1 MRRSNGSGTVIKLS
15 GKRRKPYAA
24 RITVGSHKNEKG
36 EYIQSFKYI
45 GYFEKQS
52 EALSALE
59 KYNVGGELPPTPC
72 GMRFSEIYALW
83 DAEKPAVSVSAQKT
97 RFMSYK
103 YLKPLHEM
111 VFSKIRLTDLEEA
124 IKPHLKK
131 SDSTISHI
139 KSLLKGMY
147 RYALRHD
154 IVDKDYS
161 ALLEVAPQNAQKRP
175 HTPFTDSEVETLWQ
189 NKNDRTARIMLV
201 LIYTGMRVMEY
212 LSMPTS
218 AFHGDYLIGGEKTA
232 AGRDRVIPLHRDIIP
247 LIQPDGDRL
256 VTNGGKPYTY
266 DTYKEQTEKLFAR
279 LGMNHTPHDA
289 RHTCA
294 SKMEEAGIDPYHR
307 KLILGH
313 AISDITFGVY
323 THVTP
328 EVLVEDIN
336 RIRFDNG

>member
-1 MRRSNGSGTVIKLS
+1 MKRSNGSGTVIKFK

-24 RITVGSHKNEKG
+24 RITVGVKLNEKG
-36 EYIQSFKYI
+36 QAIQQYKYV
-45 GYFEKQS
+45 GYFEKQAD
-52 EALSALE
+52 ALAALE
-59 KYNVGGELPPTPC
+59 RYNVNGDVVPKPC
-72 GMRFSEIYALW
+72 GERFSEIYDLW
-83 DAEKPAVSVSAQKT
+83 NAEKPAVSVSAQKS

-103 YLKPLHEM
+103 YLAPLHNM
-111 VFSKIRLTDLEEA
+111 VFSKITLSDLENA
-124 IKPHLKK
+124 IKPHLSK

-139 KSLLKGMY
+139 KTLLKGMY

-175 HTPFTDSEVETLWQ
+175 HTPFTDSEVQILWQ
-189 NKNDRTARIMLV
+189 NQNDRTARIMLV

-218 AFHGDYLIGGEKTA
+218 ALHGDYLIGGEKTA